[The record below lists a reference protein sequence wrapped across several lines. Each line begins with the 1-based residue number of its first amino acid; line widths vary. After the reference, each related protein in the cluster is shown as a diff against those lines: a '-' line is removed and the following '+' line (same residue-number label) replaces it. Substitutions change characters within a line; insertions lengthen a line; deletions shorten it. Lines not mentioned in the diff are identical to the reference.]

1 LPYDLAY
8 KLIQQDILLSVN
20 SGSGISEAR
29 VEKGLPFRIS
39 EKWATIGD
47 ENRPWHIH
55 LNMDEVVQAR
65 FVKEPRSDEGQSYSI
80 RFFDSKGNLSM
91 RANFTKMYDGNGN
104 LIKEKVANFVE
115 AIINMADQVI
125 SSLNHNH
132 TIVYINNKI
141 DALRKEIDQIEAKK
155 QDALKDCN
163 MTLEL
168 LQEYNANKPF
178 IQEMRKLEQQLADKE
193 EKIREGKEEL
203 EMERFWTNLKNNIHG
218 KFL

>member
-1 LPYDLAY
+1 
-8 KLIQQDILLSVN
+8 
-20 SGSGISEAR
+20 

-125 SSLNHNH
+125 PSLNHNH
-132 TIVYINNKI
+132 TRYPSQSP
-141 DALRKEIDQIEAKK
+141 ARRKKK
-155 QDALKDCN
+155 RVIRIFLI
-163 MTLEL
+163 L
-168 LQEYNANKPF
+168 LMSQFTFASS
-178 IQEMRKLEQQLADKE
+178 EQ
-193 EKIREGKEEL
+193 
-203 EMERFWTNLKNNIHG
+203 
-218 KFL
+218 